1 MNELDIETLAIM
13 AAKFKTLCK
22 FTATS
27 KVGGPE
33 RTICLPGDEI
43 EVERWHSTE
52 GLTDVII
59 TTKYPHRKS
68 QVTSVPWTWVVQAGA
83 PKQLKEFMPPAPK
96 KWNELLG

>member
-1 MNELDIETLAIM
+1 MDIDTLAIL

-27 KVGGPE
+27 KAGGPE

-52 GLTDVII
+52 GLTDVVI
-59 TTKYPHRKS
+59 TSQNRLRN
-68 QVTSVPWTWVVQAGA
+68 QVTSVPWAWVMDAGA

-96 KWNELLG
+96 KWNEILQ